1 MTGIETALIAAGVGT
16 KTAAFVT
23 SASGLATVAT
33 GAGAALS
40 AVGSIK
46 EGNAAKASA
55 SFQAEQYR
63 QKAKQENAITQ
74 RQGLERKRQIDLAQS
89 RTRALSAASG
99 VSSASPTIANILAG
113 LDNEAQYAFDTS
125 IVAGQE
131 SATGLQTA
139 ADVQVLAGKQA
150 KTAGMYGALT
160 GISQFALSNAA
171 YSGGSSSK
179 KLPRIK

>member
-1 MTGIETALIAAGVGT
+1 MTGIETALIAAGVSAS
-16 KTAAFVT
+16 TAATVGT
-23 SASGLATVAT
+23 VATVA
-33 GAGAALS
+33 GAAGTALS

-46 EGNAAKASA
+46 EGNAARKSA
-55 SFQAEQYR
+55 NFQAEQYR